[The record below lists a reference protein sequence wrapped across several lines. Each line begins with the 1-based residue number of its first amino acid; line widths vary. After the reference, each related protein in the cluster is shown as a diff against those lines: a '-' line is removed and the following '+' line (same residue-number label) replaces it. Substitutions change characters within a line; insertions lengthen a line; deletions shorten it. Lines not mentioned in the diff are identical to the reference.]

1 MDKEKIFR
9 DLSCQTMK
17 LEIIKSA
24 LLDNSSEH
32 LAVEIATILSDLY
45 DIGYKILGRSRFD
58 LITEQKIAED

>member
-58 LITEQKIAED
+58 LITEQKIAEE